1 MNCPLLIS
9 LYPQGRHSPVE
20 TEGLYLRH
28 KLNRC
33 GIAGQPCV
41 YSNYVVS
48 LDGRIAL
55 EYPYSGRTG
64 VPKAITSAVDWRLY
78 QELAAQADVLLT
90 SGRYLRELAE
100 GEAQGTLP
108 VGTDF
113 PDLQEWRKKQG
124 LTPQPHVVVLSRS
137 LDLPLAALLP
147 RLEHE
152 ITVATGVKAD
162 KRKLAAVAETGVP
175 VLLAGDDDEVDGC
188 RLIEELGEKGYRSI
202 YSIAGPGLLDTLLRA
217 GKVDRLY
224 LTQVHTL
231 LGGQC
236 YDTLLESAVLD
247 PAARF
252 ELEELYFDRGD
263 EGRQGQM
270 FGVYRKGG

>member
-1 MNCPLLIS
+1 MNCPQLIS

-20 TEGLYLRH
+20 AKGLYLRH
-28 KLNRC
+28 RLNRC
-33 GIAGQPCV
+33 GASERPCV

-48 LDGRIAL
+48 LDGRIAIGM
-55 EYPYSGRTG
+55 PGTCRTG
-64 VPKAITSAVDWRLY
+64 IPETITSDVDWRLY

-100 GEAQGTLP
+100 GKAQDTFP

-124 LTPQPHVVVLSRS
+124 LTPQPHVVVLTRS
-137 LDLPLAALLP
+137 LELPLAELLP
-147 RLEHE
+147 RLEHGV
-152 ITVATGVKAD
+152 TVATGIKAD

-188 RLIEELGEKGYRSI
+188 RLIEELGDKGFRSI

-236 YDTLLESAVLD
+236 YDTLLESRALE

-263 EGRQGQM
+263 EDRQGQM